1 MDDALELAVEALG
14 HALQPHALELR
25 IPGRGHEHAHLSRAV
40 CHALPPWKA
49 AVASAEMRV
58 AEEAQTTPS
67 PGRQSGNRAAGEA
80 RTFDV
85 RYGSKAD
92 MCSANGVSALPP
104 TQFWRF
110 GI

>member
-14 HALQPHALELR
+14 HPLQPHALELR
-25 IPGRGHEHAHLSRAV
+25 IPRRGHEHAHLSRAV

-49 AVASAEMRV
+49 AVASAEMSV

-67 PGRQSGNRAAGEA
+67 PGRQSRNRAAGEP

-85 RYGSKAD
+85 RLGHKRTFRASEATV
-92 MCSANGVSALPP
+92 A
-104 TQFWRF
+104 
-110 GI
+110 